1 MADSFRLVNGT
12 GAKPVC
18 GSVHL
23 FVLHTVL
30 NCVGERDTDCEHDS
44 VLQELT
50 LASEKLP
57 PVSG

>member
-1 MADSFRLVNGT
+1 MQNQSVVLYIFLYCT
-12 GAKPVC
+12 LPYLCLELC
-18 GSVHL
+18 GR
-23 FVLHTVL
+23 
-30 NCVGERDTDCEHDS
+30 RDTDCEHDS